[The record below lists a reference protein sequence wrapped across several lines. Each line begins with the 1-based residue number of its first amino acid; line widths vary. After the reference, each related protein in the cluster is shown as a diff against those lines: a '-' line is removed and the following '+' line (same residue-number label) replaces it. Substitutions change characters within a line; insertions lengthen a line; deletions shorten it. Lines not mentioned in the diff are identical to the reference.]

1 MSPSELLG
9 EHKKS
14 DGTKIL
20 SPKPTTVITNIQPS
34 EIPVEDHDAAFISS
48 DQLLCPAR
56 KLDAHESAINAII
69 ASSDGTLLIS
79 AGDDRSI
86 KMWKIDSF
94 VCVKS
99 VLLDHAV
106 SCLTV
111 SLDGTALNCV

>member
-1 MSPSELLG
+1 M
-9 EHKKS
+9 
-14 DGTKIL
+14 
-20 SPKPTTVITNIQPS
+20 
-34 EIPVEDHDAAFISS
+34 EDHDAAFISS

-56 KLDAHESAINAII
+56 KLDAHESAINAIS